1 MKPHYIKLLDLIYG
15 RSTTRYE
22 RIVENF
28 YITLSLFSQTR
39 VRWMP

>member
-1 MKPHYIKLLDLIYG
+1 MKAYYIKMLDLTFG
-15 RSTTRYE
+15 RSTNRYE

-39 VRWMP
+39 VRWMS